1 MIKLKKVASITL
13 LAALLASPALAVA
26 DEFDAKIQKQDQKI
40 EALENDQKN
49 AEKKLAEIQTRI
61 GQIEQEIDEVLASKL
76 EEEKRLNELNAEIAD
91 LKEVIAQRDEKLKEQ
106 ARNVQENHNTDG
118 FLSAILSSESINEAF
133 SRAMA
138 LNTIVDANNEIL
150 QEQQKDKERLEE
162 LSIESEERLRVIE
175 EKSAEL
181 HEKQQELVEAQ
192 LDQEVAIQEI
202 QVSVAT
208 EKKQKEKFVK
218 QKEEAERK
226 RQEQLKALAEQR
238 AREEAA
244 RKKIQEEEARAA
256 AEAQRLAREQAAAQQ
271 QAQAEAAKES
281 VAQAPTPQP
290 ATPSSTKVDRA
301 SLEVAAP
308 AVETKVERQE
318 TPAEPVAETVVEEV
332 VEEKVD
338 TPAASTSNSSG
349 WASPV
354 SSISVSSP
362 FGMRANPTG
371 PGTEF
376 HNGIDLVGSSGT
388 PIYAAKSGT
397 VVQTGF
403 DPSGGNY
410 VIIDHGDGY
419 FSHYL
424 HLSSIGVAN
433 GQSVSQG
440 TTIGGMGTTGNST
453 GVHLHFGIGTGVWSG
468 FVNPAPF
475 IGA

>member
-1 MIKLKKVASITL
+1 MIKLKKVASMTL
-13 LAALLASPALAVA
+13 LAVLLASPALAVA
-26 DEFDAKIQKQDQKI
+26 DEFDAKIQEQDQKI
-40 EALENDQKN
+40 EALEKDQKN
-49 AEKKLAEIQTRI
+49 AEKKLQELQTRI
-61 GQIEQEIDEVLASKL
+61 GQIEQEIEDVLASKL
-76 EEEKRLNELNAEIAD
+76 KEEQRLNEINTEIAD

-106 ARNVQENHNTDG
+106 ARDVQVNHNTDD
-118 FLSAILSSESINEAF
+118 FLAAIINSESINEAF
-133 SRAMA
+133 GRALA

-162 LSIESEERLRVIE
+162 LSIESEERIRVIE

-208 EKKQKEKFVK
+208 EKKQKQKFIK

-244 RKKIQEEEARAA
+244 RKKIAEEEARAA
-256 AEAQRLAREQAAAQQ
+256 AEAERQAQEQAAQQ
-271 QAQAEAAKES
+271 QAQANAEQAAIQEETQS
-281 VAQAPTPQP
+281 VAVPEP
-290 ATPSSTKVDRA
+290 ATTKVDREN
-301 SLEVAAP
+301 LEVAAP

-318 TPAEPVAETVVEEV
+318 APAVEEPVVEQP
-332 VEEKVD
+332 VEEKD
-338 TPAASTSNSSG
+338 ETPAASSSNSSG

-371 PGTEF
+371 AGTEF

-388 PIYAAKSGT
+388 PIFAAKSGT

-433 GQSVSQG
+433 GQTVSQG
-440 TTIGGMGTTGNST
+440 ATVGGMGTTGNST

>member
-61 GQIEQEIDEVLASKL
+61 GQIEQEIDDVLASKL

-106 ARNVQENHNTDG
+106 ARDVQENHNTDG

-133 SRAMA
+133 SRAIA

-256 AEAQRLAREQAAAQQ
+256 AEAQRLAQEQAAAQQ
-271 QAQAEAAKES
+271 QAQTEAAKES
-281 VAQAPTPQP
+281 VAQTP
-290 ATPSSTKVDRA
+290 TPSSSKVDRA
-301 SLEVAAP
+301 SLAVAAP

-318 TPAEPVAETVVEEV
+318 TPAEPAAETVVEEV
-332 VEEKVD
+332 D
-338 TPAASTSNSSG
+338 TPAASTANSSG

-371 PGTEF
+371 AGTEF

-440 TTIGGMGTTGNST
+440 ATVGGMGTTGNST